1 MISPCLEECVNNR
14 SEKYIT
20 LYTKIVAD
28 TLTPV
33 LVYQKLR
40 KLSKLSYLLES
51 VEQNEK
57 LGRFSMIG
65 INPQAVF
72 KSTGNSISIESYEA
86 DHVKEFIGNPIDAL
100 FQMAEEMSISEMPEI
115 MPHQGGMVGY
125 FGYDSIRYI
134 EEIPDNNPND
144 LGLPE
149 SFFILPKN
157 MVVFDHLYQTLTITA
172 LTATNDTEA
181 YKDSCQEIEHIV
193 DCIVEPISRDKL
205 LYPRN
210 RVEPK
215 DYISNMSR
223 EQYMAIVN
231 KAKQYIV
238 DGDIFQVVLS
248 QRFSTSFTEDP
259 FEIYRALRRINP
271 SPYLFFLDYDEFQ
284 IAGSSP
290 EVLVKR
296 EKQKLT
302 LRPIAGTR
310 PRGRTSEEDIAL
322 EKDLLNDEK
331 EIAEHIMLVDL
342 GRNDLGRVSEF
353 GSVKPTRFKYIE
365 NYSHVKHIVSNL
377 EGKLKEDKNNADLL
391 KATFPAGTLSG
402 APKVRA
408 MEIIDELEVSRR
420 GFYGGAVVSVNFNGD
435 MDACIGI
442 RSVVIKNDQAHIQA
456 GAGVVADSIPE
467 HEHQECLNK
476 ASAMLSAIQSTKGAM
491 E

>member
-1 MISPCLEECVNNR
+1 MINPSLEECVQN
-14 SEKYIT
+14 SSKKYIT
-20 LYTKIVAD
+20 LYTKIIAD

-40 KLSKLSYLLES
+40 SFSNPSYLLES

-57 LGRFSMIG
+57 LGRFSLIG
-65 INPQAVF
+65 INPQTTF
-72 KSTGNSISIESYEA
+72 RSNGHQISIETKGKGGVEER
-86 DHVKEFIGNPIDAL
+86 VGNPIDAL
-100 FQMAEEMSISEMPEI
+100 FQMVEEFSISEVSEI
-115 MPHQGGMVGY
+115 LPHQGGMVGY

-134 EEIPDNNPND
+134 EEIPNQNPND
-144 LGLPE
+144 LDLPE

-157 MVVFDHLYQTLTITA
+157 MVVFDHLYQTITITS
-172 LTATNDTEA
+172 LTETGDAAA
-181 YKDSCQEIEHIV
+181 YQKSCEEIENIIN
-193 DCIVEPISRDKL
+193 CIVAPVPKNKL
-205 LYPRN
+205 LYPQEIQ
-210 RVEPK
+210 EPK
-215 DYISNMSR
+215 GYTSNMSK
-223 EQYMAIVN
+223 EEYLKIVER
-231 KAKQYIV
+231 AKQNIV

-248 QRFSTSFTEDP
+248 QRFSTDYQGDP
-259 FEIYRALRRINP
+259 FEVYRALRRINP
-271 SPYLFFLDYDEFQ
+271 SPYLFYLDYEDFQ

-296 EKQKLT
+296 DEQKLT

-310 PRGRTSEEDIAL
+310 PRGKTPEEDLAL
-322 EKDLLNDEK
+322 EEDLLSDEK

-353 GSVKPTRFKYIE
+353 GSVKPTKFKYIE

-377 EGKLKEDKNNADLL
+377 EGQLRTDKNNADLI

-420 GFYGGAVVSVNFNGD
+420 GFYGGTVVSVNFNGN

-442 RSVVIKNDQAHIQA
+442 RSVVIKDEKAHVQA
-456 GAGVVADSIPE
+456 GAGVVADSVPE
-467 HEHQECLNK
+467 NEHQECLNK
-476 ASAMLSAIQSTKGAM
+476 AKAVLSAIQSTKGVM